1 MTTWSKTLF
10 VFLFILIMLDPL
22 SIPGEKAKAIAI
34 SSTIESV
41 TVYRDRALVKRAAQH
56 DYQPGDY
63 VLKIANLPLSLLD
76 ESVRVSG
83 SGSAAAKILD
93 IKIKSERLE
102 ESAIGRIGELEKNQ
116 RELENQVRVLDDR
129 MELLNRKDEFLRSLL
144 SDRGG
149 SPDKEQELQKKGIAE
164 WSRMFDFLESNLN
177 KMNNEKRN
185 LEIEKAKLL
194 EKKAVIDHE
203 LGQQIE
209 MRVKERKSIEIE
221 VEISRGGSLQVDASY
236 IVPQVSWTPVYDL
249 RFNSDKNE
257 AGLTCQA
264 LVRQETGEDWDNTAL
279 TLSTAR
285 PMMENTLP
293 ALGPQTLDRP
303 QSLSMTGSNIIYGK
317 VVLEDGNLVPGVTV
331 SLFFGQYKIK
341 DTVTSENG
349 DFRFIDLAPGT
360 YQLRSE
366 LEGFKTSILKKVQ
379 LASGQNISI
388 TVPLQ
393 LGTIN
398 EAVTVTGQT
407 PMIDTKSSDRSYVFN
422 PNQPAVAGSG
432 GGEKRHS
439 DVIVIKEP
447 LIQTM
452 EVPTAG
458 ISAEA
463 VAATFALKQKETIL
477 SNNAPQKVTIA
488 VESIPF
494 QKEYQAIPKLMEQ
507 SFLKATA
514 TNSAPFPLLAGK
526 VSIFYD
532 ESFVS
537 STAIPQVSANEKFT
551 VSIGE
556 GSGIKVKRE
565 LVEKKTDGAGLF
577 RKKVQTVY
585 EYRITVENFQKSEE
599 SITVIDQVPVTENED
614 IAVELLS
621 AVPATLKPK
630 EEDADKEKR
639 EGVLKWLLQLKPLKK
654 KTISFKY
661 SVTYPKKLDVFNL
674 D

>member
-1 MTTWSKTLF
+1 MTNSRIIFLS
-10 VFLFILIMLDPL
+10 LFILILLAPL
-22 SIPGEKAKAIAI
+22 SIKGEKTKATTI
-34 SSTIESV
+34 SSDIESV
-41 TVYRDRALVKRAAQH
+41 TVYRDRALVKRVTH
-56 DYQPGDY
+56 RDFQPGDY

-102 ESAIGRIGELEKNQ
+102 ESAIGRIGELERDQ
-116 RELENQVRVLDDR
+116 REMENQVRVLADR
-129 MELLNRKDEFLRSLL
+129 MDMLNRKDEFLKSLL
-144 SDRGG
+144 SDKSG
-149 SPDKEQELQKKGIAE
+149 SPDKEQELQKKDIAE
-164 WSRMFDFLESNLN
+164 WSRMFDFLENSLN
-177 KMNNEKRN
+177 KINSEKRS

-194 EKKAVIDHE
+194 DKKAVIDHE

-221 VEISRGGSLQVDASY
+221 VEISRGGSLQVEASY

-249 RFNSDKNE
+249 RFSSDKNE

-264 LVRQETGEDWDNTAL
+264 LVRQETGEDWENIIL

-293 ALGPQTLDRP
+293 TLGPQTLDQP
-303 QSLSMTGSNIIYGK
+303 QPLSMTGSNTIYGK
-317 VVLEDGNLVPGVTV
+317 VVLEDGSLIPGVTV
-331 SLFFGQYKIK
+331 SLLYGQYKIK

-349 DFRFIDLAPGT
+349 DFRFIDLAPGA

-366 LEGFKTSILKKVQ
+366 LQGFKTSILQKIQ
-379 LASGQNISI
+379 LASGQNIII

-398 EAVTVTGQT
+398 EAVTITGGT

-422 PNQPAVAGSG
+422 PNQPVLAGSG
-432 GGEKRHS
+432 GGRESHS
-439 DVIVIKEP
+439 GGDMIREP

-458 ISAEA
+458 ISAQA

-477 SNNAPQKVTIA
+477 SNNAQQKVTIA

-494 QKEYQAIPKLMEQ
+494 QREYQAIPKLMEQ
-507 SFLKATA
+507 SFLKAMA
-514 TNSAPFPLLAGK
+514 TNTAPFPLLAGK
-526 VSIFYD
+526 VSVFYD

-565 LVEKKTDGAGLF
+565 LVEKKVNGTGLF
-577 RKKVQTVY
+577 SKKVQTEY

-599 SITVIDQVPVTENED
+599 IITVIDQIPVTENED
-614 IAVELLS
+614 VAVELLN
-621 AVPATLKPK
+621 AVPAPLKPK
-630 EEDADKEKR
+630 EEDADKEKHD
-639 EGVLKWLLQLKPLKK
+639 GVLKWLLQLKPLEK
-654 KTISFKY
+654 KTIGFKY
-661 SVTYPKKLDVFNL
+661 SVTHPKKLDVYNL

>member
-1 MTTWSKTLF
+1 
-10 VFLFILIMLDPL
+10 MLDPL

-379 LASGQNISI
+379 LVSGQNIRI

-477 SNNAPQKVTIA
+477 SNNAPQKVTMA

-494 QKEYQAIPKLMEQ
+494 QREYQAIPKLMEQ

>member
-1 MTTWSKTLF
+1 MTPWSKILF
-10 VFLFILIMLDPL
+10 VFLFILILLNPL
-22 SIPGEKAKAIAI
+22 PVQGEKAKATAI

-41 TVYRDRALVKRAAQH
+41 TVYRDRALIKRVSQH
-56 DYQPGDY
+56 DFQPGDF

-83 SGSAAAKILD
+83 SGGAAAKILD

-102 ESAIGRIGELEKNQ
+102 ESAIGRIGELEKSQ
-116 RELENQVRVLDDR
+116 RELENQVRVLADR
-129 MELLNRKDEFLRSLL
+129 MELLSRKDEFLRSLL

-164 WSRMFDFLESNLN
+164 WSRMFDFLESSLN
-177 KMNNEKRN
+177 KMNNEKRS

-221 VEISRGGSLQVDASY
+221 VEISRGGSLQVEASY

-249 RFNSDKNE
+249 RFSSDKNE
-257 AGLTCQA
+257 AGLTYQA
-264 LVRQETGEDWDNTAL
+264 LVRQETGEDWENTAL

-303 QSLSMTGSNIIYGK
+303 QSLSMMGSNIIYGK

-331 SLFFGQYKIK
+331 SLFYGQYKIK
-341 DTVTSENG
+341 ETFTSENG

-379 LASGQNISI
+379 LVSGQNISI

-398 EAVTVTGQT
+398 EAVTITGQT
-407 PMIDTKSSDRSYVFN
+407 SMIDTKSSDRSYVFN

-432 GGEKRHS
+432 VGGNKHS
-439 DVIVIKEP
+439 GAEVIKEP

-458 ISAEA
+458 ISAQA
-463 VAATFALKQKETIL
+463 VAAASL
-477 SNNAPQKVTIA
+477 P
-488 VESIPF
+488 
-494 QKEYQAIPKLMEQ
+494 AIVP
-507 SFLKATA
+507 
-514 TNSAPFPLLAGK
+514 
-526 VSIFYD
+526 
-532 ESFVS
+532 
-537 STAIPQVSANEKFT
+537 
-551 VSIGE
+551 
-556 GSGIKVKRE
+556 GSK
-565 LVEKKTDGAGLF
+565 
-577 RKKVQTVY
+577 
-585 EYRITVENFQKSEE
+585 
-599 SITVIDQVPVTENED
+599 
-614 IAVELLS
+614 
-621 AVPATLKPK
+621 
-630 EEDADKEKR
+630 
-639 EGVLKWLLQLKPLKK
+639 
-654 KTISFKY
+654 
-661 SVTYPKKLDVFNL
+661 
-674 D
+674 